1 MESIHVIVKFSCQK
15 SLCNIK
21 RHDKSGVVTGKV
33 SDVIRTKNSNKP
45 DLHFDYDAMGQRIA
59 KTVTN
64 KNTTDGT
71 DKFVT
76 TYYVRD
82 PQGNVLA
89 VISDEASTAAEPTIV
104 SLSVLFLPMCLEYM

>member
-1 MESIHVIVKFSCQK
+1 MKI
-15 SLCNIK
+15 NA
-21 RHDKSGVVTGKV
+21 
-33 SDVIRTKNSNKP
+33 
-45 DLHFDYDAMGQRIA
+45 DYDAMGQRIA

-64 KNTTDGT
+64 KNVTMG

-89 VISDEASTAAEPTIV
+89 VYEHKHGDSDNGTFTLTEQHLQSGEKWI
-104 SLSVLFLPMCLEYM
+104 

>member
-1 MESIHVIVKFSCQK
+1 MGRHACGKLLCVKWT
-15 SLCNIK
+15 
-21 RHDKSGVVTGKV
+21 VTGKV
-33 SDVIRTKNSNKP
+33 SDVTRTAGSQKP

-64 KNTTDGT
+64 KNETNG

-89 VISDEASTAAEPTIV
+89 VI
-104 SLSVLFLPMCLEYM
+104 LPIYRRRGNFPLT

>member
-1 MESIHVIVKFSCQK
+1 
-15 SLCNIK
+15 
-21 RHDKSGVVTGKV
+21 
-33 SDVIRTKNSNKP
+33 
-45 DLHFDYDAMGQRIA
+45 MGQRIA

-64 KNTTDGT
+64 KDVTTG

-89 VISDEASTAAEPTIV
+89 VISPIYRRRGNFPLT
-104 SLSVLFLPMCLEYM
+104 

>member
-1 MESIHVIVKFSCQK
+1 MENRGESIIVSHSCQ
-15 SLCNIK
+15 SPLYIK
-21 RHDKSGVVTGKV
+21 WTMTGKV
-33 SDVIRTKNSNKP
+33 SDVIRTEESNKP
-45 DLHFDYDAMGQRIA
+45 KLHFDYDAMGQRIA

-89 VISDEASTAAEPTIV
+89 VY
-104 SLSVLFLPMCLEYM
+104 EYMRGESGNGIFTLTPRALNPIV